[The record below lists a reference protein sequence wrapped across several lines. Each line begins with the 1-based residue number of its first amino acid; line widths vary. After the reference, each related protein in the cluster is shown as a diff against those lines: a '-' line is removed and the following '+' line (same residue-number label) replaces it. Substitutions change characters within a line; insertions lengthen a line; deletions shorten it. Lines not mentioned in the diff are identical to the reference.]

1 MMNLQKEAI
10 KSRLGHNILINTD
23 VLLNL
28 LQEKKSMCSKCL
40 TEGNSKFK
48 AITRG
53 KGPSPTLIW
62 ECNCG
67 NMQVLQTSEP
77 WSLDIHCS
85 STYISI
91 LCGLLLCGF
100 TFSKVTLIPY

>member
-1 MMNLQKEAI
+1 MDNSAI
-10 KSRLGHNILINTD
+10 KSKLGHNILINTG

-28 LQEKKSMCSKCL
+28 LKERRYLCPKCY
-40 TEGNSKFK
+40 TTGNSKML

-62 ECNCG
+62 ECKCG
-67 NMQVLQTSEP
+67 NKDVIQTSEP
-77 WSLDIHCS
+77 WSLDSNCS

-100 TFSKVTLIPY
+100 TFSKVYL